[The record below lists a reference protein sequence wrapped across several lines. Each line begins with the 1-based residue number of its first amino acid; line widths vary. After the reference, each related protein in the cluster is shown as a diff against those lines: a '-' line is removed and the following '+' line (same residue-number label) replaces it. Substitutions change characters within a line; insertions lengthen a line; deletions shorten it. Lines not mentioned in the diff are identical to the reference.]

1 VRLAGLL
8 LSWLRAWYNLFWVIG
23 VGVLIVVLAWLGEN
37 SALDGDAELR
47 IEASVTIDRPLDR
60 VWRFMTDFS
69 NYPKIRP
76 TFVEMKQTSSGSV
89 GVGTTFDAMHQKAVY
104 HLRIREY

>member
-1 VRLAGLL
+1 
-8 LSWLRAWYNLFWVIG
+8 
-23 VGVLIVVLAWLGEN
+23 
-37 SALDGDAELR
+37 
-47 IEASVTIDRPLDR
+47 
-60 VWRFMTDFS
+60 MTDFS